1 MLPYYPSHRRKEV
14 ARLPFCV
21 IRRIPLGTA
30 LNIYFPKFYYFCWLK
45 PENVKNFRNFIAFGL
60 MLLFCTYYAGISMFA
75 HTHISNGTS
84 VVHSHLGGGS
94 DHDHSD
100 SQYAVIDILSNLQ
113 SEEAAGVFFDGAPFL
128 LLSESFIGYQTPS
141 FLTEAHPV
149 YTLRGPPQA

>member
-1 MLPYYPSHRRKEV
+1 MMRRARTYPALVLLIIFCCYY
-14 ARLPFCV
+14 C
-21 IRRIPLGTA
+21 
-30 LNIYFPKFYYFCWLK
+30 
-45 PENVKNFRNFIAFGL
+45 
-60 MLLFCTYYAGISMFA
+60 GISMFS
-75 HTHISNGTS
+75 HVHIVHGTS

-113 SEEAAGVFFDGAPFL
+113 SEEAAGVCFDEAPFL

-141 FLTEAHPV
+141 FLTEVHPI